1 MDVNAA
7 VAAVAALAGL
17 LTGVI
22 AVLAFRWSERDQS
35 RPTRTSLHTDPVL
48 PPGVDTVLSVL
59 RSSAVVLDEAD
70 AVVKA
75 SSAAYALGLVRG
87 GRLAVDPMLQMAR
100 DTRRDGEIR
109 QVELDLPRRS
119 GRGEALA
126 VSARVAPLGS
136 RLVLLLVEDLT
147 EARRIEA
154 VRRDFVANVS
164 HELKTPVGAL
174 SLLSEAVMDASDDPE
189 AVERFAGRMQI
200 EATRLTNLVQELI
213 DLSRVQND
221 DTLDDAEPVRV
232 DELVAEAV
240 DRCRHAAGTKQ
251 ITMATA
257 GAAGLS
263 VHGNRGQLAAAIG
276 NLVENAVNYSPART
290 RVGIAVRR
298 VAASGGAMIEVA
310 VTDQG
315 IGISEKDRE
324 RVFERF
330 YRVDPARSRATGGTG
345 LGLAIVKH
353 VVATHGGDVTLWSAE
368 GQGSTFTLRL
378 PESGPAGTPRDT
390 AGPGAPE
397 YGDSDPDDPAHGG
410 PEDRT
415 GSAGPAGPT
424 GLSGPTGP
432 ADDHPTDPTGPTGPT
447 GPTSRTALDGPT
459 AATGPSDLPGP
470 PDLPDPADRAQYGA
484 DGGTA
489 PGSPGDATERT
500 ASEPPQEPAGPVS
513 HPDPDPDP
521 VPSGDTAR
529 VADPAPRA
537 DAAPTTADE
546 ERAASADPAEEKG
559 AAGRPDPAASHRSP
573 YETLPAPEVLP

>member
-7 VAAVAALAGL
+7 VAAAAAIAGL

-22 AVLAFRWSERDQS
+22 AMLAFRWSERDLK
-35 RPTRTSLHTDPVL
+35 RPTRTSLRPDNNAAL

-59 RSSAVVLDEAD
+59 SSSAVVLDESD
-70 AVVKA
+70 SVVKA

-87 GRLAVDPMLQMAR
+87 GRLAVEPMLNMAR

-109 QVELDLPRRS
+109 QGELDLPRRGT
-119 GRGEALA
+119 GRGDTLA

-164 HELKTPVGAL
+164 HELKTPTGAL

-221 DTLDDAEPVRV
+221 DPLEDAEPVKV
-232 DELVAEAV
+232 ETLVAEAI
-240 DRCRHAAGTKQ
+240 DRCRQQAGSKQ
-251 ITMATA
+251 ITMASA
-257 GAAGLS
+257 GAEGLT
-263 VHGNRGQLAAAIG
+263 VWGNRGQLVGALG
-276 NLVENAVNYSPART
+276 NLVENAVNYSPAHT
-290 RVGIAVRR
+290 RVGIAARR
-298 VAASGGAMIEVA
+298 MASPGGDLIEIA

-353 VVATHGGDVTLWSAE
+353 VAASHGGEVTVWSSE

-378 PESGPAGTPRDT
+378 PESGATRERNT
-390 AGPGAPE
+390 
-397 YGDSDPDDPAHGG
+397 GG
-410 PEDRT
+410 PLIVN
-415 GSAGPAGPT
+415 G
-424 GLSGPTGP
+424 
-432 ADDHPTDPTGPTGPT
+432 DDEG
-447 GPTSRTALDGPT
+447 
-459 AATGPSDLPGP
+459 
-470 PDLPDPADRAQYGA
+470 
-484 DGGTA
+484 
-489 PGSPGDATERT
+489 
-500 ASEPPQEPAGPVS
+500 
-513 HPDPDPDP
+513 
-521 VPSGDTAR
+521 
-529 VADPAPRA
+529 
-537 DAAPTTADE
+537 
-546 ERAASADPAEEKG
+546 
-559 AAGRPDPAASHRSP
+559 P
-573 YETLPAPEVLP
+573 YETDTFDPFPAPEALP

>member
-7 VAAVAALAGL
+7 VAAAAAIAGV

-22 AVLAFRWSERDQS
+22 AMLAFRWSERDLK

-87 GRLAVDPMLQMAR
+87 GKLAVEPMLQMAR

-109 QVELDLPRRS
+109 QVELDLPRRGT

-189 AVERFAGRMQI
+189 AVQRFAGRMQI

-221 DTLDDAEPVRV
+221 DPLEDAEPVAV
-232 DELVAEAV
+232 EELVAEAM
-240 DRCRHAAGTKQ
+240 DRCRHAASTKQ
-251 ITMATA
+251 ITIASNTGAHEGPDPGGRRA
-257 GAAGLS
+257 GAADLH
-263 VHGNRGQLAAAIG
+263 VWGNRGQLAAALG

-290 RVGIAVRR
+290 RVGIAARR
-298 VAASGGAMIEVA
+298 VTAPGGDMIEIA

-315 IGISEKDRE
+315 IGISDKDKE
-324 RVFERF
+324 RIFERF

-353 VVATHGGDVTLWSAE
+353 VAASHGGEVTVWSSE

-378 PESGPAGTPRDT
+378 PEAGAARDR
-390 AGPGAPE
+390 AQ
-397 YGDSDPDDPAHGG
+397 H
-410 PEDRT
+410 
-415 GSAGPAGPT
+415 GSAGGGAGARSSR
-424 GLSGPTGP
+424 G
-432 ADDHPTDPTGPTGPT
+432 
-447 GPTSRTALDGPT
+447 TSPDA
-459 AATGPSDLPGP
+459 P
-470 PDLPDPADRAQYGA
+470 PY
-484 DGGTA
+484 
-489 PGSPGDATERT
+489 E
-500 ASEPPQEPAGPVS
+500 
-513 HPDPDPDP
+513 
-521 VPSGDTAR
+521 
-529 VADPAPRA
+529 
-537 DAAPTTADE
+537 
-546 ERAASADPAEEKG
+546 
-559 AAGRPDPAASHRSP
+559 
-573 YETLPAPEVLP
+573 ETLPAPEVLP

>member
-7 VAAVAALAGL
+7 VAAAAAIAGV

-22 AVLAFRWSERDQS
+22 AMLAFRWSERDLK

-59 RSSAVVLDEAD
+59 RSSAVVLDEGD

-87 GRLAVDPMLQMAR
+87 GKLSVEPMLQMAR

-109 QVELDLPRRS
+109 QVELDLPRRGT

-189 AVERFAGRMQI
+189 AVQRFAGRMQI

-221 DTLDDAEPVRV
+221 DPLEDAEPVRV
-232 DELVAEAV
+232 DELIAEAM

-251 ITMATA
+251 ITMASNVWAPEGPDQGGGGRRAGGTA
-257 GAAGLS
+257 DLS
-263 VHGNRGQLAAAIG
+263 IWGNRGQLAAALG

-290 RVGIAVRR
+290 RVGIAARR
-298 VAASGGAMIEVA
+298 VNAPGGDNIEIA

-315 IGISEKDRE
+315 IGISDKDKE
-324 RVFERF
+324 RIFERF

-353 VVATHGGDVTLWSAE
+353 VAASHSGEVTVWSSE

-378 PESGPAGTPRDT
+378 PEAG
-390 AGPGAPE
+390 
-397 YGDSDPDDPAHGG
+397 
-410 PEDRT
+410 
-415 GSAGPAGPT
+415 
-424 GLSGPTGP
+424 
-432 ADDHPTDPTGPTGPT
+432 
-447 GPTSRTALDGPT
+447 
-459 AATGPSDLPGP
+459 AAR
-470 PDLPDPADRAQYGA
+470 DRAQQH
-484 DGGTA
+484 
-489 PGSPGDATERT
+489 PGLDDE
-500 ASEPPQEPAGPVS
+500 AGQS
-513 HPDPDPDP
+513 
-521 VPSGDTAR
+521 
-529 VADPAPRA
+529 
-537 DAAPTTADE
+537 AAP
-546 ERAASADPAEEKG
+546 
-559 AAGRPDPAASHRSP
+559 SHRRATPDSLADSTA
-573 YETLPAPEVLP
+573 YETLSAPEVLP

>member
-7 VAAVAALAGL
+7 VAAAAAIAGV

-22 AVLAFRWSERDQS
+22 AMLAFRWSERDQN

-87 GRLAVDPMLQMAR
+87 GKLAVDPMLQMAR

-109 QVELDLPRRS
+109 QVELDLPRRGT

-174 SLLSEAVMDASDDPE
+174 SLLSEAVMDASEDPE

-221 DTLDDAEPVRV
+221 DPLEDAEPVRV

-240 DRCRHAAGTKQ
+240 DRCRHQAGAKQ
-251 ITMATA
+251 ITMAA
-257 GAAGLS
+257 NVGAAEGPEQSGGGRREDGHAGLRIW
-263 VHGNRGQLAAAIG
+263 GNRGQLAAALG

-290 RVGIAVRR
+290 RVGIAARR
-298 VAASGGAMIEVA
+298 VTVHGGELIEIA

-315 IGISEKDRE
+315 IGISDKDKE
-324 RVFERF
+324 RIFERF

-353 VVATHGGDVTLWSAE
+353 VAASHGGEVTVWSAE

-378 PESGPAGTPRDT
+378 PEAGAARDRAQQHPDLDDDVEGGSAAGTPH
-390 AGPGAPE
+390 A
-397 YGDSDPDDPAHGG
+397 S
-410 PEDRT
+410 
-415 GSAGPAGPT
+415 
-424 GLSGPTGP
+424 
-432 ADDHPTDPTGPTGPT
+432 
-447 GPTSRTALDGPT
+447 
-459 AATGPSDLPGP
+459 P
-470 PDLPDPADRAQYGA
+470 PD
-484 DGGTA
+484 
-489 PGSPGDATERT
+489 S
-500 ASEPPQEPAGPVS
+500 
-513 HPDPDPDP
+513 
-521 VPSGDTAR
+521 
-529 VADPAPRA
+529 
-537 DAAPTTADE
+537 AA
-546 ERAASADPAEEKG
+546 
-559 AAGRPDPAASHRSP
+559 
-573 YETLPAPEVLP
+573 YQTLSAPEVLP

>member
-7 VAAVAALAGL
+7 VAAAAAIAGL
-17 LTGVI
+17 CTGVI
-22 AVLAFRWSERDQS
+22 AMLAFRWSERDQA
-35 RPTRTSLHTDPVL
+35 RPTRTSLHTDAAL

-59 RSSAVVLDEAD
+59 RSSAVVLDESD

-87 GRLAVDPMLQMAR
+87 GKLAVEPMLHMAR

-109 QVELDLPRRS
+109 QVELDLPRRGT

-189 AVERFAGRMQI
+189 AVTRFAGRMQI

-221 DTLDDAEPVRV
+221 DPLEDAEPVRV
-232 DELVAEAV
+232 DELVAEAI
-240 DRCRHAAGTKQ
+240 DRSRHPASTKQ
-251 ITMATA
+251 ITMAVGGTTA
-257 GAAGLS
+257 PGAEGATSDL
-263 VHGNRGQLAAAIG
+263 HIWGNRGQLAAALG

-290 RVGIAVRR
+290 RVGISARR
-298 VAASGGAMIEVA
+298 ITASGGDLIEIA

-353 VVATHGGDVTLWSAE
+353 VAASHGGEVTVWSSE

-378 PESGPAGTPRDT
+378 PEAGAVRDRSSPGPDRVDEDDDRPF
-390 AGPGAPE
+390 
-397 YGDSDPDDPAHGG
+397 DS
-410 PEDRT
+410 E
-415 GSAGPAGPT
+415 
-424 GLSGPTGP
+424 
-432 ADDHPTDPTGPTGPT
+432 
-447 GPTSRTALDGPT
+447 
-459 AATGPSDLPGP
+459 PSD
-470 PDLPDPADRAQYGA
+470 QN
-484 DGGTA
+484 T
-489 PGSPGDATERT
+489 
-500 ASEPPQEPAGPVS
+500 VI
-513 HPDPDPDP
+513 
-521 VPSGDTAR
+521 
-529 VADPAPRA
+529 
-537 DAAPTTADE
+537 
-546 ERAASADPAEEKG
+546 
-559 AAGRPDPAASHRSP
+559 
-573 YETLPAPEVLP
+573 PAPEVLP

>member
-7 VAAVAALAGL
+7 VAAAAAIAGV

-22 AVLAFRWSERDQS
+22 AMLAFRWSEREQK

-87 GRLAVDPMLQMAR
+87 GKLAVEPMLQMAR

-109 QVELDLPRRS
+109 QVELDLPRRGT

-221 DTLDDAEPVRV
+221 DPLEDAEPVRV
-232 DELVAEAV
+232 DELVAEAI
-240 DRCRHAAGTKQ
+240 DRCRHQAGTKQ
-251 ITMATA
+251 ITIAASILEPDGFPDEDGGGRRA
-257 GAAGLS
+257 GSADLA
-263 VHGNRGQLAAAIG
+263 VWGNRGQLAAALG

-290 RVGIAVRR
+290 RVGIAARSI
-298 VAASGGAMIEVA
+298 AAPGGDMIEIA

-315 IGISEKDRE
+315 IGISDKDKE
-324 RVFERF
+324 RIFERF

-353 VVATHGGDVTLWSAE
+353 VAASHGGEVTVWSAE
-368 GQGSTFTLRL
+368 NQGSTFTLRL
-378 PESGPAGTPRDT
+378 PEAG
-390 AGPGAPE
+390 
-397 YGDSDPDDPAHGG
+397 
-410 PEDRT
+410 
-415 GSAGPAGPT
+415 
-424 GLSGPTGP
+424 
-432 ADDHPTDPTGPTGPT
+432 
-447 GPTSRTALDGPT
+447 
-459 AATGPSDLPGP
+459 AAR
-470 PDLPDPADRAQYGA
+470 DRAQQ
-484 DGGTA
+484 
-489 PGSPGDATERT
+489 RT
-500 ASEPPQEPAGPVS
+500 AREARTGLDTEAGRSTSPTS
-513 HPDPDPDP
+513 
-521 VPSGDTAR
+521 S
-529 VADPAPRA
+529 PAP
-537 DAAPTTADE
+537 PT
-546 ERAASADPAEEKG
+546 
-559 AAGRPDPAASHRSP
+559 SP

>member
-7 VAAVAALAGL
+7 VAAAAAIAGV

-22 AVLAFRWSERDQS
+22 AMLAFRWSEREQK

-87 GRLAVDPMLQMAR
+87 GKLSVEPMLQMAR

-109 QVELDLPRRS
+109 QVELDLPRRGT

-174 SLLSEAVMDASDDPE
+174 SLLSEAVMDASEDPE

-221 DTLDDAEPVRV
+221 DPLEDAEPVRV

-240 DRCRHAAGTKQ
+240 DRCRHQAGTKQ
-251 ITMATA
+251 ITMAA
-257 GAAGLS
+257 GGAADLRIW
-263 VHGNRGQLAAAIG
+263 GNRGQLAAALG

-290 RVGIAVRR
+290 RVGIAARR
-298 VAASGGAMIEVA
+298 VNAPGGDLIEIA

-315 IGISEKDRE
+315 IGISDKDKE
-324 RVFERF
+324 RIFERF
-330 YRVDPARSRATGGTG
+330 YRVDPARSRQTGGTG

-353 VVATHGGDVTLWSAE
+353 VAASHGGEVTVWSSE

-378 PESGPAGTPRDT
+378 PEAGVARDRAHQHPDVDGLDDET
-390 AGPGAPE
+390 GEA
-397 YGDSDPDDPAHGG
+397 DPSSPS
-410 PEDRT
+410 PQ
-415 GSAGPAGPT
+415 
-424 GLSGPTGP
+424 
-432 ADDHPTDPTGPTGPT
+432 
-447 GPTSRTALDGPT
+447 PT
-459 AATGPSDLPGP
+459 ASYEPLPS
-470 PDLPDPADRAQYGA
+470 
-484 DGGTA
+484 
-489 PGSPGDATERT
+489 
-500 ASEPPQEPAGPVS
+500 
-513 HPDPDPDP
+513 
-521 VPSGDTAR
+521 
-529 VADPAPRA
+529 
-537 DAAPTTADE
+537 
-546 ERAASADPAEEKG
+546 
-559 AAGRPDPAASHRSP
+559 
-573 YETLPAPEVLP
+573 PEVLP

>member
-7 VAAVAALAGL
+7 VAAVAAIGGV

-22 AVLAFRWSERDQS
+22 AMLAFRWSERDQK
-35 RPTRTSLHTDPVL
+35 RPTRTSLHTDAVL

-87 GRLAVDPMLQMAR
+87 GKLSVEPMLQMAR

-109 QVELDLPRRS
+109 QVELDLPRRGT

-174 SLLSEAVMDASDDPE
+174 SLLSEAVMDASDEPD
-189 AVERFAGRMQI
+189 AVQRFAGRMQI

-221 DTLDDAEPVRV
+221 DPLEDAEPVRV

-240 DRCRHAAGTKQ
+240 DRCRHQAGTKQ
-251 ITMATA
+251 INMATA
-257 GAAGLS
+257 IQDPARPDRGRAGLH
-263 VHGNRGQLAAAIG
+263 VWGNRGQLAAALG
-276 NLVENAVNYSPART
+276 NLVENAVNYSPAHT
-290 RVGIAVRR
+290 RVGISARR
-298 VAASGGAMIEVA
+298 ISAPGGDLIELA

-315 IGISEKDRE
+315 IGISDKDKE
-324 RVFERF
+324 RIFERF

-353 VVATHGGDVTLWSAE
+353 VVASHGGEVTVWSAE

-378 PESGPAGTPRDT
+378 PEAGVARDRAARHPELDESGPA
-390 AGPGAPE
+390 
-397 YGDSDPDDPAHGG
+397 DP
-410 PEDRT
+410 
-415 GSAGPAGPT
+415 
-424 GLSGPTGP
+424 
-432 ADDHPTDPTGPTGPT
+432 
-447 GPTSRTALDGPT
+447 
-459 AATGPSDLPGP
+459 
-470 PDLPDPADRAQYGA
+470 
-484 DGGTA
+484 
-489 PGSPGDATERT
+489 
-500 ASEPPQEPAGPVS
+500 
-513 HPDPDPDP
+513 
-521 VPSGDTAR
+521 
-529 VADPAPRA
+529 
-537 DAAPTTADE
+537 
-546 ERAASADPAEEKG
+546 
-559 AAGRPDPAASHRSP
+559 SP
-573 YETLPAPEVLP
+573 YAPLPSPEVLP

>member
-1 MDVNAA
+1 MNAA
-7 VAAVAALAGL
+7 VAAAAAIAGV

-22 AVLAFRWSERDQS
+22 AMLAFRWSERDLK

-87 GRLAVDPMLQMAR
+87 GKLAVEPMLQMAR

-109 QVELDLPRRS
+109 QVELDLPRRGT

-189 AVERFAGRMQI
+189 AVQRFAGRMQI

-221 DTLDDAEPVRV
+221 DPLEDAEPVAV
-232 DELVAEAV
+232 DELVAEAM
-240 DRCRHAAGTKQ
+240 DRCRHAASTKQ
-251 ITMATA
+251 ITIASNTGAHEGPDPGGRRAA
-257 GAAGLS
+257 GADLH
-263 VHGNRGQLAAAIG
+263 VWGNRGQLAAALG

-290 RVGIAVRR
+290 RVGIAARR
-298 VAASGGAMIEVA
+298 VTAPGGDMIEIA

-315 IGISEKDRE
+315 IGISDKDKE
-324 RVFERF
+324 RIFERF

-353 VVATHGGDVTLWSAE
+353 VAASHGGEVTVWSSE

-378 PESGPAGTPRDT
+378 PEAGAARDR
-390 AGPGAPE
+390 
-397 YGDSDPDDPAHGG
+397 AH
-410 PEDRT
+410 P
-415 GSAGPAGPT
+415 GSAGAGAGT
-424 GLSGPTGP
+424 HSRS
-432 ADDHPTDPTGPTGPT
+432 
-447 GPTSRTALDGPT
+447 TSPDA
-459 AATGPSDLPGP
+459 P
-470 PDLPDPADRAQYGA
+470 PY
-484 DGGTA
+484 
-489 PGSPGDATERT
+489 E
-500 ASEPPQEPAGPVS
+500 
-513 HPDPDPDP
+513 
-521 VPSGDTAR
+521 
-529 VADPAPRA
+529 
-537 DAAPTTADE
+537 
-546 ERAASADPAEEKG
+546 
-559 AAGRPDPAASHRSP
+559 
-573 YETLPAPEVLP
+573 ETLPAPEVLP

>member
-7 VAAVAALAGL
+7 VAAAAAIAGL
-17 LTGVI
+17 CTGVI
-22 AVLAFRWSERDQS
+22 AMLAFRWSEREQK
-35 RPTRTSLHTDPVL
+35 RPTRTSLRPDGNAAL

-59 RSSAVVLDEAD
+59 SSSAVVLDESD
-70 AVVKA
+70 SVVKA

-87 GRLAVDPMLQMAR
+87 GRLAVEPMLHMAR

-109 QVELDLPRRS
+109 QVELDLPRRGT

-189 AVERFAGRMQI
+189 AVQRFAGRMEI

-221 DTLDDAEPVRV
+221 DPLEDAEPVRV
-232 DELVAEAV
+232 EELVDEAI
-240 DRCRHAAGTKQ
+240 DRCRQQAGSKQ
-251 ITMATA
+251 ITMASGGTA
-257 GAAGLS
+257 DLF
-263 VHGNRGQLAAAIG
+263 VWGNRSQLAAALG

-290 RVGIAVRR
+290 RVGIAARKM
-298 VAASGGAMIEVA
+298 VAPGGDLIEIA

-315 IGISEKDRE
+315 FGISEKDRE

-353 VVATHGGDVTLWSAE
+353 VAASHGGEVTVWSSE

-378 PESGPAGTPRDT
+378 PESGVVRGRTT
-390 AGPGAPE
+390 
-397 YGDSDPDDPAHGG
+397 GG
-410 PEDRT
+410 PLVVND
-415 GSAGPAGPT
+415 AV
-424 GLSGPTGP
+424 
-432 ADDHPTDPTGPTGPT
+432 
-447 GPTSRTALDGPT
+447 DG
-459 AATGPSDLPGP
+459 
-470 PDLPDPADRAQYGA
+470 
-484 DGGTA
+484 DG
-489 PGSPGDATERT
+489 
-500 ASEPPQEPAGPVS
+500 
-513 HPDPDPDP
+513 
-521 VPSGDTAR
+521 
-529 VADPAPRA
+529 
-537 DAAPTTADE
+537 
-546 ERAASADPAEEKG
+546 
-559 AAGRPDPAASHRSP
+559 P
-573 YETLPAPEVLP
+573 YETDSFEPFPAPEALP

>member
-7 VAAVAALAGL
+7 VAAVAAIAGV

-22 AVLAFRWSERDQS
+22 AMLAFRWSEREQK
-35 RPTRTSLHTDPVL
+35 RPTRSSLHTDAVL

-87 GRLAVDPMLQMAR
+87 GKLAVEPMLQMAR

-109 QVELDLPRRS
+109 QVELDLPRRGT

-200 EATRLTNLVQELI
+200 EATRLTSLVQELI

-221 DTLDDAEPVRV
+221 DPLEDAEPVRV

-240 DRCRHAAGTKQ
+240 DRCRHQAGAKQ
-251 ITMATA
+251 ITMASNVWAPEGPDQA
-257 GAAGLS
+257 GGGRREGATDDLR
-263 VHGNRGQLAAAIG
+263 VWGNRGQLAAALG

-290 RVGIAVRR
+290 RVGIAARSVS
-298 VAASGGAMIEVA
+298 APGGDQIEIA

-315 IGISEKDRE
+315 IGISDKDKE
-324 RVFERF
+324 RIFERF

-353 VVATHGGDVTLWSAE
+353 VAASHGGEVTVWSAE

-378 PESGPAGTPRDT
+378 PEAG
-390 AGPGAPE
+390 
-397 YGDSDPDDPAHGG
+397 
-410 PEDRT
+410 
-415 GSAGPAGPT
+415 
-424 GLSGPTGP
+424 
-432 ADDHPTDPTGPTGPT
+432 
-447 GPTSRTALDGPT
+447 
-459 AATGPSDLPGP
+459 AAR
-470 PDLPDPADRAQYGA
+470 DRAHQQPARETRAGGA
-484 DGGTA
+484 GLDV
-489 PGSPGDATERT
+489 E
-500 ASEPPQEPAGPVS
+500 
-513 HPDPDPDP
+513 
-521 VPSGDTAR
+521 
-529 VADPAPRA
+529 
-537 DAAPTTADE
+537 
-546 ERAASADPAEEKG
+546 
-559 AAGRPDPAASHRSP
+559 AGRSTPHSP
-573 YETLPAPEVLP
+573 ESNAYETLPAPEVLP

>member
-7 VAAVAALAGL
+7 VAAAAAIAGV

-22 AVLAFRWSERDQS
+22 AMLAFRWSEREQK
-35 RPTRTSLHTDPVL
+35 RPTRASLHMDPVL

-87 GRLAVDPMLQMAR
+87 GKLAVEPMLQMAR

-109 QVELDLPRRS
+109 QVELDLPRRGT

-189 AVERFAGRMQI
+189 AVQRFAGRMQI
-200 EATRLTNLVQELI
+200 EATRLTSLVQELI

-221 DTLDDAEPVRV
+221 DPLEDAEPVRV
-232 DELVAEAV
+232 DELVAEAI
-240 DRCRHAAGTKQ
+240 DRCRHQAGTKQ
-251 ITMATA
+251 ITMTSNVWTPEGPDQSRGGRQAGGTA
-257 GAAGLS
+257 GLH
-263 VHGNRGQLAAAIG
+263 VWGNRGQLAAALG

-290 RVGIAVRR
+290 RVGIAARR
-298 VAASGGAMIEVA
+298 VNAPGGEHIEIA

-315 IGISEKDRE
+315 IGISDKDKE
-324 RVFERF
+324 RIFERF

-353 VVATHGGDVTLWSAE
+353 VAASHGGEVTVWSAE

-378 PESGPAGTPRDT
+378 PEAGAARDRGHQQPARDER
-390 AGPGAPE
+390 A
-397 YGDSDPDDPAHGG
+397 
-410 PEDRT
+410 
-415 GSAGPAGPT
+415 GSAG
-424 GLSGPTGP
+424 L
-432 ADDHPTDPTGPTGPT
+432 DD
-447 GPTSRTALDGPT
+447 
-459 AATGPSDLPGP
+459 
-470 PDLPDPADRAQYGA
+470 
-484 DGGTA
+484 
-489 PGSPGDATERT
+489 E
-500 ASEPPQEPAGPVS
+500 
-513 HPDPDPDP
+513 
-521 VPSGDTAR
+521 
-529 VADPAPRA
+529 
-537 DAAPTTADE
+537 
-546 ERAASADPAEEKG
+546 
-559 AAGRPDPAASHRSP
+559 AGRSTPQSP
-573 YETLPAPEVLP
+573 ESNAYETLPAPEVLP

>member
-7 VAAVAALAGL
+7 VAAAAAIAGL
-17 LTGVI
+17 CTGVI
-22 AVLAFRWSERDQS
+22 AMLAFRWSERDLK
-35 RPTRTSLHTDPVL
+35 RPTRTSLRPDSNAAL

-59 RSSAVVLDEAD
+59 SSSAVVLDESD
-70 AVVKA
+70 SVVKA

-87 GRLAVDPMLQMAR
+87 GRLAVEPMLNMAR

-109 QVELDLPRRS
+109 QGELDLPRRGT
-119 GRGEALA
+119 GRGDTLA

-164 HELKTPVGAL
+164 HELKTPTGAL

-221 DTLDDAEPVRV
+221 DPLEDAEPVKV
-232 DELVAEAV
+232 ETLVAEAI
-240 DRCRHAAGTKQ
+240 DRCRQQAGSKQ
-251 ITMATA
+251 ITMASA
-257 GAAGLS
+257 GAEGLT
-263 VHGNRGQLAAAIG
+263 VWGNRGQLVGALG
-276 NLVENAVNYSPART
+276 NLVENAVNYSPAHT
-290 RVGIAVRR
+290 RVGIAARR
-298 VAASGGAMIEVA
+298 LASPGGDLIEIA

-353 VVATHGGDVTLWSAE
+353 VAASHGGEVTVWSSE

-378 PESGPAGTPRDT
+378 PET
-390 AGPGAPE
+390 GATRE
-397 YGDSDPDDPAHGG
+397 RTTGG
-410 PEDRT
+410 PLIVN
-415 GSAGPAGPT
+415 G
-424 GLSGPTGP
+424 
-432 ADDHPTDPTGPTGPT
+432 DDEG
-447 GPTSRTALDGPT
+447 
-459 AATGPSDLPGP
+459 
-470 PDLPDPADRAQYGA
+470 
-484 DGGTA
+484 
-489 PGSPGDATERT
+489 
-500 ASEPPQEPAGPVS
+500 
-513 HPDPDPDP
+513 
-521 VPSGDTAR
+521 
-529 VADPAPRA
+529 
-537 DAAPTTADE
+537 
-546 ERAASADPAEEKG
+546 
-559 AAGRPDPAASHRSP
+559 P
-573 YETLPAPEVLP
+573 YETDSFDPFPAPEALP

>member
-7 VAAVAALAGL
+7 VAAAAAIAGVC
-17 LTGVI
+17 TGVI
-22 AVLAFRWSERDQS
+22 AMLAFRWSERDQK

-70 AVVKA
+70 SVVKA

-87 GRLAVDPMLQMAR
+87 GKLAVEPMLQMAR

-109 QVELDLPRRS
+109 QVELDLPRRGT

-200 EATRLTNLVQELI
+200 EATRLTSLVQELI

-221 DTLDDAEPVRV
+221 DPLEDAEPVRV
-232 DELVAEAV
+232 DELVAEAM
-240 DRCRHAAGTKQ
+240 DRSRHQASHKQ
-251 ITMATA
+251 ITMVAGGTA
-257 GAAGLS
+257 ELQIW
-263 VHGNRGQLAAAIG
+263 GNRGQLAAALG

-290 RVGIAVRR
+290 RVGIAARR
-298 VAASGGAMIEVA
+298 IAAPGGGGASQAFGTGEMIEVA

-315 IGISEKDRE
+315 IGISDKDKE
-324 RVFERF
+324 RIFERF

-353 VVATHGGDVTLWSAE
+353 VAASHGGEVTVWSSE

-378 PESGPAGTPRDT
+378 PEAAANRDRGT
-390 AGPGAPE
+390 G
-397 YGDSDPDDPAHGG
+397 HGG
-410 PEDRT
+410 
-415 GSAGPAGPT
+415 
-424 GLSGPTGP
+424 GL
-432 ADDHPTDPTGPTGPT
+432 DDETT
-447 GPTSRTALDGPT
+447 
-459 AATGPSDLPGP
+459 P
-470 PDLPDPADRAQYGA
+470 PDA
-484 DGGTA
+484 
-489 PGSPGDATERT
+489 
-500 ASEPPQEPAGPVS
+500 
-513 HPDPDPDP
+513 
-521 VPSGDTAR
+521 
-529 VADPAPRA
+529 
-537 DAAPTTADE
+537 TTATTT
-546 ERAASADPAEEKG
+546 
-559 AAGRPDPAASHRSP
+559 
-573 YETLPAPEVLP
+573 YEPIPAPEVLP

>member
-1 MDVNAA
+1 MNVNAA
-7 VAAVAALAGL
+7 VAAAAAIAGV

-22 AVLAFRWSERDQS
+22 AVLAFRWSEREQK
-35 RPTRTSLHTDPVL
+35 RPTRTSLHTDPML

-87 GRLAVDPMLQMAR
+87 GRLSVEPMLKMAR

-109 QVELDLPRRS
+109 QVELDLPRRGT

-174 SLLSEAVMDASDDPE
+174 SLLSEAVMDASEDPE

-200 EATRLTNLVQELI
+200 EATRLTSLVQELI

-221 DTLDDAEPVRV
+221 DPLEDAEPVGV
-232 DELVAEAV
+232 ADLVAEAV
-240 DRCRHAAGTKQ
+240 DRCRHQAGAKQ
-251 ITMATA
+251 ITMASNLGA
-257 GAAGLS
+257 PDGLDPSGAPHDDAAAGLR
-263 VHGNRGQLAAAIG
+263 VWGNRGQLAAALG

-290 RVGIAVRR
+290 RVGIAARR
-298 VAASGGAMIEVA
+298 VSAPGGDQIEIA

-315 IGISEKDRE
+315 IGISDKDKE
-324 RVFERF
+324 RIFERF

-353 VVATHGGDVTLWSAE
+353 VAASHGGEVTVWSAE
-368 GQGSTFTLRL
+368 NQGSTFTLRL
-378 PESGPAGTPRDT
+378 PEAGAPRD
-390 AGPGAPE
+390 
-397 YGDSDPDDPAHGG
+397 
-410 PEDRT
+410 R
-415 GSAGPAGPT
+415 
-424 GLSGPTGP
+424 
-432 ADDHPTDPTGPTGPT
+432 
-447 GPTSRTALDGPT
+447 
-459 AATGPSDLPGP
+459 
-470 PDLPDPADRAQYGA
+470 ADRC
-484 DGGTA
+484 
-489 PGSPGDATERT
+489 
-500 ASEPPQEPAGPVS
+500 
-513 HPDPDPDP
+513 PDPDEVDD
-521 VPSGDTAR
+521 VDDLDDVTIPSSH
-529 VADPAPRA
+529 PSPRA
-537 DAAPTTADE
+537 PSRASSPDSTA
-546 ERAASADPAEEKG
+546 
-559 AAGRPDPAASHRSP
+559 
-573 YETLPAPEVLP
+573 YQTLSAPEVLP

>member
-7 VAAVAALAGL
+7 VAAAAAIAGL

-22 AVLAFRWSERDQS
+22 AMLAFRWSERDLK
-35 RPTRTSLHTDPVL
+35 RPTRTSLRPDGNAAL

-59 RSSAVVLDEAD
+59 SSSAVVLDESD
-70 AVVKA
+70 SVVKA

-87 GRLAVDPMLQMAR
+87 GRLAVEPMLNMAR

-109 QVELDLPRRS
+109 QGELDLPRRGT
-119 GRGEALA
+119 GRGDTLA

-164 HELKTPVGAL
+164 HELKTPTGAL

-221 DTLDDAEPVRV
+221 DPLEDAEPVKV
-232 DELVAEAV
+232 EVLVAEAI
-240 DRCRHAAGTKQ
+240 DRCRQQAGSKQ
-251 ITMATA
+251 ITMASGGTE
-257 GAAGLS
+257 GLT
-263 VHGNRGQLAAAIG
+263 VWGNRGQLVGALG

-290 RVGIAVRR
+290 RVGIAARR
-298 VAASGGAMIEVA
+298 TAGPGGELIEIA

-353 VVATHGGDVTLWSAE
+353 VAASHGGEVTVWSSE

-378 PESGPAGTPRDT
+378 PESGAVRERTT
-390 AGPGAPE
+390 
-397 YGDSDPDDPAHGG
+397 GG
-410 PEDRT
+410 LLIVN
-415 GSAGPAGPT
+415 GVNGV
-424 GLSGPTGP
+424 
-432 ADDHPTDPTGPTGPT
+432 
-447 GPTSRTALDGPT
+447 
-459 AATGPSDLPGP
+459 
-470 PDLPDPADRAQYGA
+470 
-484 DGGTA
+484 
-489 PGSPGDATERT
+489 GDAGEKDK
-500 ASEPPQEPAGPVS
+500 PPFETDS
-513 HPDPDPDP
+513 YDPF
-521 VPSGDTAR
+521 
-529 VADPAPRA
+529 
-537 DAAPTTADE
+537 
-546 ERAASADPAEEKG
+546 
-559 AAGRPDPAASHRSP
+559 
-573 YETLPAPEVLP
+573 PAPEALP

>member
-7 VAAVAALAGL
+7 VAAAAAIAGV
-17 LTGVI
+17 LTGVV
-22 AVLAFRWSERDQS
+22 AMLAFRWSEREQK

-87 GRLAVDPMLQMAR
+87 GTLAVEPMLQMAR

-109 QVELDLPRRS
+109 QVELDLPRRGT

-221 DTLDDAEPVRV
+221 DPLEDAEPVRV
-232 DELVAEAV
+232 DELVAEAI
-240 DRCRHAAGTKQ
+240 DRCRHQAGTKQ
-251 ITMATA
+251 ITMATNMVAPEGLDQVGGGRA
-257 GAAGLS
+257 GGTADLR
-263 VHGNRGQLAAAIG
+263 VWGNRGQLAAALG
-276 NLVENAVNYSPART
+276 NLVENAVNYSPSRT
-290 RVGIAVRR
+290 RVGIAARQVK
-298 VAASGGAMIEVA
+298 VPGGDLVEIA

-315 IGISEKDRE
+315 IGISDKDKE
-324 RVFERF
+324 RIFERF

-353 VVATHGGDVTLWSAE
+353 VVASHGGEITLWSAE

-378 PESGPAGTPRDT
+378 PE
-390 AGPGAPE
+390 
-397 YGDSDPDDPAHGG
+397 
-410 PEDRT
+410 
-415 GSAGPAGPT
+415 
-424 GLSGPTGP
+424 
-432 ADDHPTDPTGPTGPT
+432 
-447 GPTSRTALDGPT
+447 
-459 AATGPSDLPGP
+459 AA
-470 PDLPDPADRAQYGA
+470 AAREARDRAQ
-484 DGGTA
+484 
-489 PGSPGDATERT
+489 
-500 ASEPPQEPAGPVS
+500 QHPAL
-513 HPDPDPDP
+513 
-521 VPSGDTAR
+521 
-529 VADPAPRA
+529 
-537 DAAPTTADE
+537 DE
-546 ERAASADPAEEKG
+546 E
-559 AAGRPDPAASHRSP
+559 AGQPLNDQAP
-573 YETLPAPEVLP
+573 YEPLPAPEVLP